1 MHCTICTC
9 TAVICSCY
17 VSGRLSMWF
26 QQALLKRVGFFFSED
41 AEVQRKKKVTRQRK
55 KAFMIALGAI
65 GGGALIGMH
74 CTYSL

>member
-1 MHCTICTC
+1 M
-9 TAVICSCY
+9 
-17 VSGRLSMWF
+17 LKFWF
-26 QQALLKRVGFFFSED
+26 QQALLMRVVFFFSED

-74 CTYSL
+74 ALYMSLIPCISTRI

>member
-1 MHCTICTC
+1 
-9 TAVICSCY
+9 
-17 VSGRLSMWF
+17 MWF